1 MSSLP
6 SKTLVFIA
14 VMSALGNVLS
24 ALSITISPI
33 IPSIPLGPIS
43 VSLALDLSH
52 VTTFIAALFGGPI
65 IGGLTGMI
73 GGMVAAYRF
82 GFSNG
87 NLVTGFGLPI
97 GKALTGVA
105 AGYIMRR
112 VRVFERQ
119 KAALVLSTILSYI
132 PEGVFTIFVFIMVF
146 PVFFPTTPLSFLIPF
161 TIQII
166 VKAFFEMI
174 VMGLIL
180 AAMIE
185 NQGFTGYVKGF
196 FAKPESHF

>member
-1 MSSLP
+1 
-6 SKTLVFIA
+6 
-14 VMSALGNVLS
+14 
-24 ALSITISPI
+24 
-33 IPSIPLGPIS
+33 
-43 VSLALDLSH
+43 
-52 VTTFIAALFGGPI
+52 
-65 IGGLTGMI
+65 MI

-82 GFSNG
+82 GFSTG

-185 NQGFTGYVKGF
+185 NQSFTGYVKGF
-196 FAKPESHF
+196 FAKPEGHF